1 MASPTKR
8 PINARRT
15 SAKQR
20 QGQHIL
26 DVNVR
31 AHQASRQRK
40 QRVFGAF
47 SMALIFLGLGAGL
60 FFGGRKLVQR
70 FFLKNPDYNLAVID
84 VQTDGVLAP
93 DAIAAASQLE
103 KGTNIF
109 KIDLDGARSRLS
121 IIPEVEKV
129 EVTRQLPNRVAIEVN
144 ERKPVAWI
152 ALAHLNG
159 ASRDEVVNSGKSLL
173 IDSNGIILPPR
184 KELPQNSH
192 LPIIRGYTGPTIL
205 GQKADGEEIWSALDL
220 LHAHQDMMVDAAVN
234 SANGNDKDN
243 PEFRDAVRRADRYQI
258 EEVDLSKHFA
268 LVVTDQNGAHTTLG
282 LEDMNKQLKKMESI
296 LEAAEQRGQKVQTM
310 NLLVENNT
318 PVTFQPPPPPAED
331 AAAPATVLAPLPAAA
346 KGAPAKKDPKP
357 HKEEKPAKPKPEPT
371 VRRALQPFH

>member
-8 PINARRT
+8 PTNARRT
-15 SAKQR
+15 PANKR
-20 QGQHIL
+20 RGQHIL

-84 VQTDGVLAP
+84 VQTDGVLTP
-93 DAIAAASQLE
+93 DAIMAAAQLE

-121 IIPEVEKV
+121 TIPEVDKV
-129 EVTRQLPNRVAIEVN
+129 EVTRQLPDRVAIDIT

-159 ASRDEVVNSGKSLL
+159 ASREEVVSSGKSLL
-173 IDSNGIILPPR
+173 IDANGIILPP
-184 KELPQNSH
+184 KKPLAQHSH

-220 LHAHQDMMVDAAVN
+220 LHAHQDMMVDAEAN
-234 SANGNDKDN
+234 SANGKDD
-243 PEFRDAVRRADRYQI
+243 PEFREAVRRADRYQI
-258 EEVDLSKHFA
+258 EEVDLSKQFA
-268 LVVTDQNGAHTTLG
+268 LVVTDQNGSHTTLG

-296 LEAAEQRGQKVQTM
+296 LEAAEQRGQKIQTM

-318 PVTFQPPPPPAED
+318 PVTFQPAPTPPPSEGV
-331 AAAPATVLAPLPAAA
+331 AAPAPIIAAPSPAAA
-346 KGAPAKKDPKP
+346 KPAKKAPRKEDKP
-357 HKEEKPAKPKPEPT
+357 ARSKPAKVAAEPDRKS
-371 VRRALQPFH
+371 VV